1 MAKEIILLK
10 QLDVYNNC
18 NTNIDTHQQE
28 SNNNNNNMKNER
40 KSLIQAIGILAI
52 NIKLLSKTLRNTQ
65 NTQFIHTKELDLSQK
80 R

>member
-28 SNNNNNNMKNER
+28 SNNNNMKNER